1 MGIIPHPKNVN
12 STRGTVEIHPY
23 VQGRLRALPRQ
34 DETAGI
40 LLGTSGNGVTRV
52 TGFKRVTP
60 SALRQAAA
68 DAGPAMAGFYRLQTA
83 NSPAL
88 LPEEEE
94 LWKAAQPDGHSLF
107 LLVKSVDGGVEATAW
122 TRDDGGPAVMENVS
136 LDGDFVERRH
146 AVNTDLPQARPAVVR
161 RIVLYAAIGLVLVAG
176 SIMLWPAKAAP
187 MFSLEVQSRAGEL
200 TAIWEQQN
208 APERKPDIATLS
220 ILDGANEQ
228 TMDLTRNYTSRG
240 RITVRPRSR
249 DVIFTLRV
257 QYAGAPLLSRSA
269 TYLGFVPAAEAAA
282 VPAAVPAPVPASDPD
297 PAVANEELDA
307 LRKRNKDLEEA
318 VAALRKHFL
327 P

>member
-1 MGIIPHPKNVN
+1 MGTLLAPKQVN

-40 LLGTSGNGVTRV
+40 LLGTSDNGVTRV

-68 DAGPAMAGFYRLQTA
+68 DAGPALAGFYRLQTA

-94 LWKAAQPDGHSLF
+94 LWKAAQPGGHSLF

-122 TRDDGGPAVMENVS
+122 TRDDGGPAVMETMS
-136 LDGDFVERRH
+136 LDGEFVERRQV
-146 AVNTDLPQARPAVVR
+146 VNTDLPQARTARPAVLR
-161 RIVLYAAIGLVLVAG
+161 RIVLFAAIGLVLVAG

-187 MFSLEVQSRAGEL
+187 LFSLEVQSRAGEL

-208 APERKPDIATLS
+208 APERKPDLATLS

-228 TMDLTRNYTSRG
+228 TTDLTRNYTSRG
-240 RITVRPRSR
+240 RITVKPRSR
-249 DVIFTLRV
+249 DVVFTLRV

-269 TYLGFVPAAEAAA
+269 TYLGFVPAVEA
-282 VPAAVPAPVPASDPD
+282 APVPAAAPA
-297 PAVANEELDA
+297 PATAVANEELDA
-307 LRKRNKDLEEA
+307 LRKRNKELEEA